1 MSLVSRFARSRKSTR
16 TRLGVEQLESR
27 EVPANL
33 LPVNDFFTPN
43 TKALYVPLSVTD
55 TTGTVTYTATSTDPR
70 VQVEVVSGG
79 TTIKLNVTGK
89 DSNRRRPSPAT

>member
-55 TTGTVTYTATSTDPR
+55 TTGTVTYTATSTDPAR
-70 VQVEVVSGG
+70 CRSRWSPVGRPSSS
-79 TTIKLNVTGK
+79 TSPART
-89 DSNRRRPSPAT
+89 RPARPSPAT